1 MAETADTADTAEPT
15 TTSLPV
21 LPLTTGVV
29 GPTMVVTLALETA
42 EARAAADDAT
52 ASDGRVL
59 LVPRIDGR
67 YASVGTV
74 AKIEQDG
81 ELPGGGRGLVVRGL
95 DRAVIGAGRADQGR
109 ALWVE
114 VEPVDSTRTKVVSSP
129 EIDRLVAE
137 YRTVVEAILE
147 YRGARQLAEAI
158 TGMSDPHA
166 IADLALYSPDLD
178 FEQKVTVLETLDVE
192 ARLRLVLGWSKDVLA
207 ELSVRD
213 DLRRNLEEELSK
225 EQREAVLRR
234 QMASIQR
241 ELDDGGDAESPVGQY
256 RAKLAGLTDAGVARD
271 GYRRARQGDRQAG
284 PDLGA
289 VPRARLDPSPGSTRC
304 STYPGACTLL
314 RPSIWPRPA
323 PVLDADHDGLD
334 KVKERIVEYLAV
346 RKLRADRADIDAEP
360 GAPPIRGGSGT
371 LIALVGPP
379 GVGKTSLGASIA
391 KALGRPFARVALG
404 GVRDEA
410 EIRGHRRTYVGARPG
425 RLVKAIADA
434 GTMNPVLPARR
445 DRQGRLGLA
454 GRSVLGAARGAG
466 PGPEPHR
473 SATTTSRST
482 STCPT

>member
-114 VEPVDSTRTKVVSSP
+114 VEPVDSTRTKVVCGP

-225 EQREAVLRR
+225 E
-234 QMASIQR
+234 
-241 ELDDGGDAESPVGQY
+241 
-256 RAKLAGLTDAGVARD
+256 
-271 GYRRARQGDRQAG
+271 
-284 PDLGA
+284 
-289 VPRARLDPSPGSTRC
+289 
-304 STYPGACTLL
+304 
-314 RPSIWPRPA
+314 
-323 PVLDADHDGLD
+323 
-334 KVKERIVEYLAV
+334 
-346 RKLRADRADIDAEP
+346 
-360 GAPPIRGGSGT
+360 
-371 LIALVGPP
+371 
-379 GVGKTSLGASIA
+379 
-391 KALGRPFARVALG
+391 
-404 GVRDEA
+404 
-410 EIRGHRRTYVGARPG
+410 
-425 RLVKAIADA
+425 
-434 GTMNPVLPARR
+434 
-445 DRQGRLGLA
+445 
-454 GRSVLGAARGAG
+454 
-466 PGPEPHR
+466 
-473 SATTTSRST
+473 
-482 STCPT
+482 